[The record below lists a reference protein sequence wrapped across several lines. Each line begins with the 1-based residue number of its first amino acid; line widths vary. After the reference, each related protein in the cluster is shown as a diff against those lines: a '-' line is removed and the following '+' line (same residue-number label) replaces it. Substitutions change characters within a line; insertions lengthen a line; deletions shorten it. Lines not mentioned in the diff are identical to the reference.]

1 MVQKNKN
8 SLVNQMLK
16 LLGNSSTSDIEKSLQ
31 QLRTDTEISYFNN
44 YLLTSRKNKRSR
56 KTKSS
61 STKKKPQKS
70 VKRVSKK

>member
-8 SLVNQMLK
+8 LLVNQMLK